1 MMNKPFI
8 YGMSVEGEHFTDR
21 ELETKRL
28 QLNFEN
34 GVNSILISPR
44 RMGKTSLVKKVK
56 SLTESSKLKI
66 VYVDI
71 YKCRTEYEFYEK
83 FASAVIQAT
92 STKVERMAEYA
103 KEFLMG
109 ISPKI
114 VFSPEPTTE
123 FSLSLGVNPRTNT
136 PEEVLDLPEKIARKR
151 GIQIVVCIDEFQ
163 QIGEMPDSLTLQK
176 TIRSVWQHHKHT
188 SYCLFGSKQ
197 HLMSNLFYSRKMPFY
212 QFGDMFFLRKIPSEK
227 WVPFIV
233 SRFEVAGKKISADLA
248 EKICTTVDNYSAY
261 VQQLA
266 WNVLTMTETEV
277 NEQTFRDGLDAT
289 LAQVAPLFVEQTINL
304 SSYQLNLI
312 RAICDGYHDDFG
324 KREVTSHFNL
334 GTRSN
339 LPKLKKALI
348 DREFIYE
355 TESGLFLSDPL
366 FAVWFKNNMM

>member
-1 MMNKPFI
+1 MMNKPFV

-56 SLTESSKLKI
+56 SITESSKLKI
-66 VYVDI
+66 VYMDI

-123 FSLSLGVNPRTNT
+123 FSLSLGVNPRTSNA
-136 PEEVLDLPEKIARKR
+136 EEILDLPEKIARKR

-163 QIGEMPDSLTLQK
+163 QIGEMSDSLTLQK
-176 TIRSVWQHHKHT
+176 TIRSVWQHHRQT

-227 WVPFIV
+227 WVPFII
-233 SRFEVAGKKISADLA
+233 SRFEVAGKRISADMA
-248 EKICTTVDNYSAY
+248 GKICSAVDNYSAY

-266 WNVLTMTETEV
+266 WNVLALTEDEV
-277 NEQTFRDGLDAT
+277 HEQTFHDGMDAT
-289 LAQVAPLFVEQTINL
+289 LNQVAPLFVEQTSNL

-312 RAICDGYHDDFG
+312 RAIQAGYHSDFG
-324 KREVTSHFNL
+324 KREVTSLFNL

-348 DREFIYE
+348 EREIIDE
-355 TESGLFLSDPL
+355 TDAGLFLSDPL
-366 FAVWFKNNMM
+366 FAIWFMNNMM

>member
-1 MMNKPFI
+1 MNKPFI

-34 GVNSILISPR
+34 GINSILISPR

-56 SLTESSKLKI
+56 TLAETPTRKI
-66 VYVDI
+66 IYMDI
-71 YKCRTEYEFYEK
+71 YKCRTQYEFYEK
-83 FASAVIQAT
+83 FASSIIQAT
-92 STKVERMAEYA
+92 ATKMERMAENA
-103 KEFLMG
+103 KEFLLG
-109 ISPKI
+109 VSPKI
-114 VFSPEPTTE
+114 VISPEPTTE
-123 FSLSLGVNPRTNT
+123 FTLSLGVNPRTSG
-136 PEEVLDLPEKIARKR
+136 PEEILDLPERIARKR
-151 GIQIVVCIDEFQ
+151 GLQIVVCIDEFQ

-176 TIRSVWQHHKHT
+176 TIRSVWQHHQHT

-233 SRFEVAGKKISADLA
+233 SRFEIAGRRISAEFA
-248 EKICTTVDNYSAY
+248 EKICTTVENYSAY

-266 WNVLTMTETEV
+266 WNVLTTTDTEV
-277 NEQTFRDGLDAT
+277 TEQTFQDGLDAT
-289 LAQVAPLFVEQTINL
+289 LAQVAPLFVEQTANL

-312 RAICDGYHDDFG
+312 RAICDGFHNDFG
-324 KREVTSHFNL
+324 KREVTNLFNL

-339 LPKLKKALI
+339 LPKLKKALVE
-348 DREFIYE
+348 REFIEE

-366 FAVWFKNNMM
+366 FAIWFKRNMM